1 MAEPIHKEDTVKD
14 PGYRHARVL
23 YMPKT
28 SYGKASKIAFGEDD
42 MRKRINAYL
51 AFIDKILAHDLP
63 ITSSFH
69 DGGEHTDTL
78 VKDTIPTR
86 KDYEKLMELHLQQI
100 AFFQHERLIH
110 LLVTILFALLAF
122 AVFILNYMELMA
134 GRPNIA
140 LILLFILIVVLLV
153 PYIMHYFLLEN
164 GVQKMYRQYDEMVRQ
179 IRS

>member
-1 MAEPIHKEDTVKD
+1 
-14 PGYRHARVL
+14 
-23 YMPKT
+23 MPET
-28 SYGKASKIAFGEDD
+28 SYGRLSKAAFGEDD

-51 AFIDKILAHDLP
+51 AFIDKILSHDLP

-86 KDYEKLMELHLQQI
+86 KDYERIMTLHLQQI

-110 LLVTILFALLAF
+110 LLVTILFAILAF
-122 AVFILNYMELMA
+122 AIFILNYMELMA
-134 GRPNIA
+134 GRPSIG
-140 LILLFILIVVLLV
+140 LILLFVLIVVLLV

>member
-1 MAEPIHKEDTVKD
+1 M
-14 PGYRHARVL
+14 
-23 YMPKT
+23 
-28 SYGKASKIAFGEDD
+28 
-42 MRKRINAYL
+42 
-51 AFIDKILAHDLP
+51 P

-86 KDYEKLMELHLQQI
+86 KDYERIMTLHLQQI

-122 AVFILNYMELMA
+122 AIFILNYMELMA
-134 GRPNIA
+134 GRPNIG
-140 LILLFILIVVLLV
+140 LILLFVLIVVLLV